1 MGTPRTPA
9 GLKIIQGRGGG
20 KDAAGREVQVL
31 AADRGKPPIPDI
43 VAGDDAAREEWER
56 ITPGLERLNLLKPED
71 AAILTSYCITWSQY
85 MTLVA
90 KVANEGPTVYVTTR
104 GADGSTTRK
113 PMVNPHYKLMAE
125 RQAMLLKFAREFG
138 LTPASESL
146 VVGLSQP
153 PESPAANNANPF
165 AG

>member
-31 AADRGKPPIPDI
+31 AANRGRPAKPEI
-43 VAGDDAAREEWER
+43 VELDEDASAEWDR

-71 AAILTSYCITWSQY
+71 FAVLTAYCITYSQWMAAVY
-85 MTLVA
+85 
-90 KVANEGPTVYVTTR
+90 KVQNEGTTIYVTTR
-104 GADGSTTRK
+104 GASGETTRK
-113 PMVNPHYKLMAE
+113 PIVNPNVKIMVE
-125 RQAMLLKFAREFG
+125 RQSTMLKFAREFG
-138 LTPASESL
+138 LTPASEAL
-146 VVGLSQP
+146 VVGVSEP

>member
-9 GLKIIQGRGGG
+9 GLKLISGRGGG

-31 AADRGKPPIPDI
+31 AADRGAPIMPDI
-43 VAGDDAAREEWER
+43 IAGDDYAREEWQR
-56 ITPGLERLNLLKPED
+56 ITPGLEKLNLVKPED
-71 AAILTSYCITWSQY
+71 HAILTAYCITYSQY
-85 MTLVA
+85 LSAVA
-90 KVANEGPTVYVTTR
+90 KVENEKPVVYVTTR
-104 GADGSTTRK
+104 AADGSTTRK
-113 PMVNPHYKLMAE
+113 PIVNPWYKIMAE
-125 RQAMLLKFAREFG
+125 RQTTLLKFAREFG
-138 LTPASESL
+138 LTPAAESL